1 VATAEAVVAYADSSA
16 LVKLVLDEAES
27 PALKHYLDS
36 VELTSSELVLTE
48 VPRGVRRAA
57 ARDSVPTQE
66 LLERAE
72 AVLNAVSLVPL
83 DQSLLLGAGA
93 LDEPS
98 LRALDAIH
106 VVTAVSLHPL
116 DAFLTYD
123 IRQAAAA
130 RLAGLR
136 TVAPGAED
144 SGV

>member
-1 VATAEAVVAYADSSA
+1 MLAYADSSA
-16 LVKLVLDEAES
+16 LYKLVLEEAES
-27 PALKHYLDS
+27 PALRRYLES
-36 VELTSSELVLTE
+36 VELTSCELVLTE
-48 VPRGVRRAA
+48 VQRAVRRNPVLPAE
-57 ARDSVPTQE
+57 E

-72 AVLNAVSLVPL
+72 ALLNAVALAPL
-83 DQSLLLGAGA
+83 DRSLLLVAGA

-98 LRALDAIH
+98 LRSLDAIH
-106 VVTAVSLHPL
+106 VATAVSLHPL

-136 TVAPGAED
+136 TVAPGVDD